1 MTRRGTEGTYGA
13 VRCRTPLWGFR
24 VRDRRPGFSGFHR
37 RDVGNGVDP
46 VRMLA
51 TTRAAHASARRMAVT
66 NATGR
71 KVELN
76 EVEKEVFGLLLAA
89 AKGDGKN
96 TTLRCAGGWVRDKLM
111 GKTSN
116 DIDIALDNVLGKEF
130 ADAVNAHLQAKG
142 DEQHHVAVILSN
154 PEQSKH
160 LETARMK
167 ILGEWIDFVNLRA
180 ESYAENSRI
189 PTMKFGTPL
198 EDAVRRDLTI
208 NALFYNINQGIV
220 EDFTGKGMDDL
231 QNQIIRTPL
240 PPKKTFLDDPLRVLR
255 AVRYRARFHFQYA
268 DGLLE
273 AAREDDVRQALSDKI
288 SRERIGVEVDT
299 LMKSWN
305 PVQGVKDFCDMNI
318 FEIVFAIPGECLIKQ
333 YGQRCSQS
341 LALAWEVLGK
351 LGEEYLTPEERHVFM
366 YAALL
371 LPLRN
376 QTHTGPKKK
385 VKEATYHII
394 RDSLKLRTRDAEAVA
409 LLHNHAQRFKNLFA
423 VLHTDAGVPDL
434 SKSTRI
440 GTGLLIRDLGHLW
453 RACLVIASLLQDP
466 VTCPIEEADAE
477 HDILY
482 KESSVKEVTEIC
494 KEVESSI
501 AALGLRDAWKLKPL
515 LDGKTV
521 MRLLGMDK
529 GGPRLGVAM
538 AAQMEWQLANPGK
551 GAEECTKWLEEMFA
565 QKS

>member
-1 MTRRGTEGTYGA
+1 MRASARW
-13 VRCRTPLWGFR
+13 LR
-24 VRDRRPGFSGFHR
+24 VPAS
-37 RDVGNGVDP
+37 
-46 VRMLA
+46 RMA
-51 TTRAAHASARRMAVT
+51 RTRAAGGT
-66 NATGR
+66 LD
-71 KVELN
+71 LN
-76 EVEKEVFGLLLAA
+76 HVEKKVFELLLAA
-89 AKGDGKN
+89 VEADGRK

-130 ADAVNAHLQAKG
+130 ADAVNAHLKAQG

-189 PTMKFGTPL
+189 PTMQFGTPL

-220 EDFTGKGMDDL
+220 EDFTGKGMEDL
-231 QNQIIRTPL
+231 HNQTIRTPL

-273 AAREDDVRQALSDKI
+273 AAREDDVRRALSDKI

-299 LMKSWN
+299 LMKSAN

-318 FEIVFAIPGECLIKQ
+318 FEIVFAIPGECLIQ
-333 YGQRCSQS
+333 RYGQRCSQS
-341 LALAWEVLGK
+341 LELAWEVLGK
-351 LGEEYLTPEERHVFM
+351 LGEEYLTPEEKHVFL

-371 LPLRN
+371 LPLRH
-376 QTHTGPKKK
+376 QTHIGPKRK
-385 VKEATYHII
+385 VKEAAYHII

-409 LLHNHAQRFKNLFA
+409 LLHNHAQRFENLFA
-423 VLHTDAGVPDL
+423 VLQTEAGVPDL

-440 GTGLLIRDLGHLW
+440 GTGSLIRDLGHLW
-453 RACLVIASLLQDP
+453 KACLVLASLLRDP
-466 VTCPIEEADAE
+466 VTCPIEKVVAGDEPM
-477 HDILY
+477 Y
-482 KESSVKEVTEIC
+482 KDSSVVEIIELC
-494 KEVESSI
+494 ENVEASI
-501 AALGLRDAWKLKPL
+501 ATLGLREAWKLKPL
-515 LDGKTV
+515 LDGKAV
-521 MRLLGMDK
+521 MDLLGMEK

-538 AAQMEWQLANPGK
+538 AAQMEWQLANPGQ
-551 GAEECTKWLEEMFA
+551 GGEECKKWLAEMFA
-565 QKS
+565 QKG